1 MPHHWTPVG
10 PNPASQGMEKPPD
23 NVKYRGG
30 DGELVWE
37 LREISLEEAE
47 RLREEPRRHDCERIL
62 NDNYKKC

>member
-1 MPHHWTPVG
+1 
-10 PNPASQGMEKPPD
+10 MEKPPE
-23 NVKYRGG
+23 NVKYRGS

-47 RLREEPRRHDCERIL
+47 RLREEPRKHDCERIL